1 MTTMLPGM
9 SGHRF
14 FMIARLRTVRQHCWW
29 AFVATVLGVRISL
42 AFGQALSAVG
52 NGWCLGRFPV
62 FLVFYNNAVVK
73 DFKNTNLRIL
83 LLTCCFGG
91 GMSGRPGAV
100 GVWREG
106 ES

>member
-1 MTTMLPGM
+1 MSTMLPGM

-14 FMIARLRTVRQHCWW
+14 FMIARLRTVRQHRWW

-52 NGWCLGRFPV
+52 NGLGLGCFLA
-62 FLVFYNNAVVK
+62 FLVFYNDAVVK
-73 DFKNTNLRIL
+73 GFKNTSLRIL

-91 GMSGRPGAV
+91 GMRGLPGA
-100 GVWREG
+100 EG
-106 ES
+106 AWQEGKL

>member
-52 NGWCLGRFPV
+52 NGWCLGRFLA
-62 FLVFYNNAVVK
+62 FLVFYNDAVVK
-73 DFKNTNLRIL
+73 DFKNASLRIL
-83 LLTCCFGG
+83 LLTCRFGDG
-91 GMSGRPGAV
+91 VRGRPGAV